1 MNTGPTAVLRT
12 VCGKQSLFY
21 LENSLPNEGIGG
33 GIEKMKNFPLLGG
46 VVGGPP
52 ATPYITGN

>member
-12 VCGKQSLFY
+12 VCGKQPLFY

-33 GIEKMKNFPLLGG
+33 GIERNEDFSTPGG
-46 VVGGPP
+46 DGGLP